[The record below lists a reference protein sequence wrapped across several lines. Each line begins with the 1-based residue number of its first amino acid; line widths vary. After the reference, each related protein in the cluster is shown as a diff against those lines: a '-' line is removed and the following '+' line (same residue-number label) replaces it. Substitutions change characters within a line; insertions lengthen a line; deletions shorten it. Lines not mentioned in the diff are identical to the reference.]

1 MEKTFT
7 EEQMKELSVWEPNMR
22 TAVRSNWA
30 RGIGSTAAR
39 RMNEIYNAATGAK
52 GTVNASCAG
61 CMLNL
66 LRDVGRLYFAQK
78 DAKESEKES
87 AGTKVKRAK
96 KSERNGK

>member
-1 MEKTFT
+1 MMMEKIFT
-7 EEQMKELSVWEPNMR
+7 EKQMKELSVWEPNMR

-78 DAKESEKES
+78 EARKPAGKSNKQKTNKED
-87 AGTKVKRAK
+87 
-96 KSERNGK
+96 